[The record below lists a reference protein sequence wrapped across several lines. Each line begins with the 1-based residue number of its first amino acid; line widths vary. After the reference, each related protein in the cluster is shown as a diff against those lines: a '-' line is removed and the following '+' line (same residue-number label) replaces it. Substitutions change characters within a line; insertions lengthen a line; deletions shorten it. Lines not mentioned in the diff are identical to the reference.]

1 LLMFFALII
10 LPVIAVVNLGG
21 VAETFDLA
29 AALTD
34 AANGLGFSEWT
45 GIGSGL
51 GALGIISIAAW
62 GLGYFGQPH
71 ILARFMGIR
80 KAEYI
85 KPARRIAIVWVV
97 VALFSAVVLGVIGK
111 AYMSTIVSPEELS
124 AMDGEKIFIFLVQHL
139 LTGPVAAILAGL
151 LLTAVL
157 AAIMSTADSQLL
169 VTSSAISEDIGKNL
183 FRNKIN
189 DQNMIWISRIS
200 VLVIAVVAFFIAS
213 NPDSSVF
220 DLVAY
225 AWAGFGAAFGP
236 AILMSLY
243 WKRMNWQGT
252 LAGILAGGIS
262 VLVWRNFIK
271 EYIDLY
277 ELLPAFVISVIFIVV
292 VSLLTSKPNEEIE
305 KEYDEF
311 IKAELQK

>member
-1 LLMFFALII
+1 MDRYRKR
-10 LPVIAVVNLGG
+10 P
-21 VAETFDLA
+21 E
-29 AALTD
+29 
-34 AANGLGFSEWT
+34 
-45 GIGSGL
+45 
-51 GALGIISIAAW
+51 ALGIISIAAW

-85 KPARRIAIVWVV
+85 KPARRIAMVWVV

-183 FRNKIN
+183 LRNKIN
-189 DQNMIWISRIS
+189 DQKIIWISRNS

-213 NPDSSVF
+213 NPDGSVF

-225 AWAGFGAAFGP
+225 AWAGFGRPLACNSNV
-236 AILMSLY
+236 IY

-252 LAGILAGGIS
+252 
-262 VLVWRNFIK
+262 W
-271 EYIDLY
+271 
-277 ELLPAFVISVIFIVV
+277 PASWQEASPFWSGA
-292 VSLLTSKPNEEIE
+292 TSSRIH
-305 KEYDEF
+305 
-311 IKAELQK
+311 

>member
-1 LLMFFALII
+1 
-10 LPVIAVVNLGG
+10 
-21 VAETFDLA
+21 
-29 AALTD
+29 
-34 AANGLGFSEWT
+34 
-45 GIGSGL
+45 
-51 GALGIISIAAW
+51 
-62 GLGYFGQPH
+62 
-71 ILARFMGIR
+71 MGIR

-85 KPARRIAIVWVV
+85 KPARRIAMVWVV